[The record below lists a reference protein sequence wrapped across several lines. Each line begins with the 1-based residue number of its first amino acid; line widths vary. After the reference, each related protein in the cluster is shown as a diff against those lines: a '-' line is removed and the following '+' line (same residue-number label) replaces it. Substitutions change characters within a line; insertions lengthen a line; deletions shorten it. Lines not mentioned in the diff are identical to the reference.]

1 MALQTLQDLFSRHRE
16 KETGHWRVGNGSAR
30 TVYLDTGDIV
40 FASSTFPA
48 DRLTAVMVE
57 QGKLTQAQMDHALV
71 NLKPGMSVGK
81 NLIEMGF
88 ITQRDL
94 LDMARLQVEKIVWSA
109 MMDKEAPA
117 FESMEELEETIVRLP
132 LDTPALLFRGMIR
145 IPDREGLLEMLGPL
159 NQVVLLQGKR
169 VYDIDLPEDMRK
181 LADMMDGSHTIL
193 ELSSESGVEPMKIGA
208 FAVFLRE
215 MGWGK
220 LFELPPINRKEITK
234 ALDPSPTMPPPSAS
248 SGRSKL
254 FGDIEDAG
262 KQTTKLDPEAIP
274 DPLDDGADDVGLAQ
288 ELDIEPL
295 GSPEVPGVPLEPED
309 PQILLGQSGAPEIP
323 APIGKVL
330 PLPASE
336 EAPPEPPVTI
346 SNGDSYGDDEGES
359 YEQPKPKKKDKTKKM
374 RANKKKS
381 KALPRLLILVM
392 LAALAYAA
400 YSYIWPL
407 AKNHI
412 LKKEPAVPPFTLE
425 PKEEDLP
432 SPRQETVDAE
442 PPSQP
447 VREGEPPAIA
457 QPEAQAPEPVNRPR
471 PAAALVPSDI
481 TKEARYGAL
490 ANGNLARAL
499 EQGGAFQATVPK
511 YNWTIRLI
519 LACQL
524 DGIQYCAQTLGPSF
538 ELFLRPYRF
547 RDGRQCYQL
556 FVGRFP
562 NSSAA
567 EDDMKKIMQLLTE
580 RKVEPKI
587 MQISDISENQ

>member
-1 MALQTLQDLFSRHRE
+1 
-16 KETGHWRVGNGSAR
+16 
-30 TVYLDTGDIV
+30 
-40 FASSTFPA
+40 
-48 DRLTAVMVE
+48 
-57 QGKLTQAQMDHALV
+57 
-71 NLKPGMSVGK
+71 
-81 NLIEMGF
+81 
-88 ITQRDL
+88 
-94 LDMARLQVEKIVWSA
+94 
-109 MMDKEAPA
+109 
-117 FESMEELEETIVRLP
+117 
-132 LDTPALLFRGMIR
+132 
-145 IPDREGLLEMLGPL
+145 
-159 NQVVLLQGKR
+159 
-169 VYDIDLPEDMRK
+169 
-181 LADMMDGSHTIL
+181 
-193 ELSSESGVEPMKIGA
+193 MKIGA

-220 LFELPPINRKEITK
+220 LFELPPLNRKEITE

-248 SGRSKL
+248 SGRSSL
-254 FGDIEDAG
+254 FDVIEDAG
-262 KQTTKLDPEAIP
+262 QQTTKLDPEAIS
-274 DPLDDGADDVGLAQ
+274 DPLNDGADDVGLAQ
-288 ELDIEPL
+288 ELDIELL
-295 GSPEVPGVPLEPED
+295 GSPEVPGVPSEPED
-309 PQILLGQSGAPEIP
+309 PQISLEQSGAPEIP

-346 SNGDSYGDDEGES
+346 RNGDSYGDDEIES
-359 YEQPKPKKKDKTKKM
+359 YEQPKPKKKDKIEKM

-381 KALPRLLILVM
+381 KVLPRLLILAM
-392 LAALAYAA
+392 LLALAYAA

-412 LKKEPAVPPFTLE
+412 LKKEPADPPFTLE

-432 SPRQETVDAE
+432 SPRQETADADQ
-442 PPSQP
+442 PSQA
-447 VREGEPPAIA
+447 VREDEPPA
-457 QPEAQAPEPVNRPR
+457 QAPPVALVTEEEARPKQ
-471 PAAALVPSDI
+471 PAALVQADI
-481 TKEARYGAL
+481 AKEARFGAL
-490 ANGNLARAL
+490 ANGNIARAL
-499 EQGGAFQATVPK
+499 EQGSAFQATVPK